1 MKHGNNGRLS
11 VWDNAWLIQLIEL
24 SMQLTFAKFQCPER
38 ALLGPSRGCKRL
50 KLLTQLRIYYHYL
63 LRHYTEWAFKY
74 WEADAIRCMQFR
86 LALILKTQHL

>member
-24 SMQLTFAKFQCPER
+24 SMLQLTFAKFHSAR
-38 ALLGPSRGCKRL
+38 RGTLIGPSRGCKRL

-63 LRHYTEWAFKY
+63 LRHYAEWVFKH
-74 WEADAIRCMQFR
+74 WEADACNFG
-86 LALILKTQHL
+86 